1 MGEIHEITRTAV
13 LDEGGYKCVVMLSQ
27 DPNVNVDEQM
37 EFYIGRIL
45 KSLGREVTD
54 EGGLHGFA
62 PWYSGTTASQD
73 YNHLMGE
80 LYNNAP
86 WATPVPEWQPDLV
99 CPGDGGDSTADERA
113 EWLVENRGFTKI
125 AAQHQVTMEFA
136 TVFGATPIE

>member
-1 MGEIHEITRTAV
+1 MGGEIHEITRTAV

-62 PWYSGTTASQD
+62 PW
-73 YNHLMGE
+73 
-80 LYNNAP
+80 
-86 WATPVPEWQPDLV
+86 ATPVPEWQPDLV

-136 TVFGATPIE
+136 TVFGDTPI